1 MPALPIY
8 LSGDRA
14 DGREQVTT
22 TFHLCLHVLTYVPTR
37 NWADLGRH
45 HSSHNKQLPSLPQT
59 TLGLIQSVPKWS
71 GGETGACLLM

>member
-14 DGREQVTT
+14 DGREQVIT

-37 NWADLGRH
+37 N
-45 HSSHNKQLPSLPQT
+45 
-59 TLGLIQSVPKWS
+59 
-71 GGETGACLLM
+71 